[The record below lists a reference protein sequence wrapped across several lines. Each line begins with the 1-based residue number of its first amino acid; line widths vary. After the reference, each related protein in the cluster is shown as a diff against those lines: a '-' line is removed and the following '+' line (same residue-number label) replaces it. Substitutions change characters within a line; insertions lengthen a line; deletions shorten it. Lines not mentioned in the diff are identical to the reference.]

1 VGGMKAEFT
10 VDPATKAIKKLEL
23 LDMNGKKLNPKKTY
37 KVMTNSYSTAIC
49 PTNRKD
55 AGRGIGRI
63 TAELVIDYLQHQ
75 GHVSY
80 QGVKRLTQ
88 K

>member
-1 VGGMKAEFT
+1 
-10 VDPATKAIKKLEL
+10 
-23 LDMNGKKLNPKKTY
+23 
-37 KVMTNSYSTAIC
+37 MTNSYSAAIC

>member
-1 VGGMKAEFT
+1 MGKDFFHMGSIRLKDLFG
-10 VDPATKAIKKLEL
+10 ATSKIGNE
-23 LDMNGKKLNPKKTY
+23 TIFY
-37 KVMTNSYSTAIC
+37 RSYSAAIC

>member
-1 VGGMKAEFT
+1 METQQQYLNRAQSYIL
-10 VDPATKAIKKLEL
+10 AL
-23 LDMNGKKLNPKKTY
+23 LCKNITM
-37 KVMTNSYSTAIC
+37 V
-49 PTNRKD
+49 